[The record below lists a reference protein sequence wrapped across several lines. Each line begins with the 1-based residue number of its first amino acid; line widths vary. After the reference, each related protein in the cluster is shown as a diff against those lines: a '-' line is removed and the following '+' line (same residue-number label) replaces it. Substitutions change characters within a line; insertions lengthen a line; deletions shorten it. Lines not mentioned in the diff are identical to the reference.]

1 MQEIKSSRKPV
12 LVFAALVFAGC
23 TIFYSA
29 LWALY
34 SEQPVLVELGFDNKY
49 LPLDRSQL
57 VRSIVPG
64 SPAEQAGIKAG
75 DRIVRINGAPLQ
87 EDSLVRIWIQHK
99 PGDSVDLTLE
109 RRDASRPGV
118 FVALDIRA
126 TFRASEAASAEAG
139 VAHHLGQGVLR
150 LYPFAFLI
158 VGLAVLF
165 LRLEDPNAWLLA
177 LMFAGFI
184 AIPAFDNDFL
194 GVPASLR
201 YFAIAY
207 RTFFDNMVAALFY
220 FFFAVFPT
228 RSPLDRRLPWLKWS
242 ALVLGLFL
250 ALPLGIAMA
259 MPEWISRDVPRSATL
274 GWVARGYPHYLILFF
289 NYGLVAL
296 GFVSLAWNA
305 ATVHSSEA
313 RRKIRVILLGTLV
326 GVVPATLALAAGDF
340 AGFHIGLWLG
350 ATVTVVLWLFPL
362 SFAYAVVKHRVLE
375 IPVLLK
381 RSARFLMVQWGMQ
394 ILGLIATITLVLVLG
409 RAFSKQISAHP
420 QVSVIPAFALGAVLL
435 WLGVIVGERVK
446 KRIDRAF
453 FRSAY
458 DARQIL
464 ENLAEKTRTAGTRDE
479 LATLLQAEIKQA
491 LHPQTMVMYQSAG
504 NGKLFALASDAQQRL
519 PAIPADLPLLLDLAR
534 RGQPWE
540 VPPADSTLSPE
551 LSAALQTFAPLQP
564 ECLVPMPGRE
574 SQLAGLLLLGAR
586 RSEEPYS
593 REDRRL
599 LASVASQAGVAL
611 ESIALTER
619 MAERIEAER
628 RSLHELEMARQVQA
642 RLFPQKFPELRTLEY
657 AGRCIQARQVGG
669 DYYDFLE
676 LAPGRVGFVLADIA
690 GKGFSGALL
699 MANLQANLRSQYAMA
714 VDDLPRLLASVNR
727 LFYESTSDSSYATLL
742 FADYDD
748 SNGKLRYANCG
759 HLPALLLRGG
769 AFSQHTIS
777 APSNLERLSSTC
789 TVMGLFEDW
798 QCEIARVELTAGDTL
813 VLYTD
818 GVTEAANRDGEEF
831 GESRLVEALQK
842 HSHLPLEALLEAVIG
857 AVQQFSSGAEQQDDI
872 TLVIARS
879 RL

>member
-1 MQEIKSSRKPV
+1 MQGFKSSRKPV
-12 LVFAALVFAGC
+12 LVLAALVFAAC
-23 TIFYSA
+23 TIFYSS

-34 SEQPVLVELGFDNKY
+34 SEQTVPVELGFDNKY
-49 LPLDRSQL
+49 LPLAHSQL
-57 VRSIVPG
+57 VRSVVPG
-64 SPAEQAGIKAG
+64 SPAERAGIKAG
-75 DRIVRINGAPLQ
+75 DRIVRINGVLLQ
-87 EDSLVRIWIQHK
+87 EDSLVRVWIQHK
-99 PGDSVDLTLE
+99 PGDSVDLTVE
-109 RRDASRPGV
+109 RRDASRPGA
-118 FVALDIRA
+118 FVALDIQA
-126 TFRASEAASAEAG
+126 TFRASEAASAEVG
-139 VAHHLGQGVLR
+139 VAQHLGQGVLR
-150 LYPFAFLI
+150 LYPFAFLT

-177 LMFAGFI
+177 LMFGGFI
-184 AIPAFDNDFL
+184 AIPAFDNDFF

-201 YFAIAY
+201 SFAIAF
-207 RTFFDNMVAALFY
+207 RTIFDNMVAALFY

-228 RSPLDRRLPWLKWS
+228 RSPLERRLPWLKWA

-250 ALPLGIAMA
+250 ALPLGMALA
-259 MPEWISRDVPRSATL
+259 MPEWISRDAPRSAAL
-274 GWVARGYPHYLILFF
+274 GWVARGYPHYLILSF

-296 GFVSLAWNA
+296 GFVSLTWNA

-313 RRKIRVILLGTLV
+313 RRKIRVILFGTLV
-326 GVVPATLALAAGDF
+326 GVVPATLVLAAGDF
-340 AGFHIGLWLG
+340 FGFHIGLWLG
-350 ATVTVVLWLFPL
+350 ASVTLVLWLFPL

-381 RSARFLMVQWGMQ
+381 RSARFLMVQWGIH
-394 ILGLIATITLVLVLG
+394 ILGLIATVTLILILG

-420 QVSVIPAFALGAVLL
+420 QVSMIPAFGLGGALL
-435 WLGVIVGERVK
+435 WLGIVVGERVK
-446 KRIDRAF
+446 KRIDHAF

-458 DARQIL
+458 DARLIL
-464 ENLAEKTRTAGTRDE
+464 ENLAEKTRTAGSRDE
-479 LATLLQAEIKQA
+479 LATLLQEEIKQA

-504 NGKLFALASDAQQRL
+504 NGKLFALATDTQQE
-519 PAIPADLPLLLDLAR
+519 PQTIPADLPLLLDLAR

-540 VPPADSTLSPE
+540 VPSGDSILAPE
-551 LSAALQTFAPLQP
+551 LSASLRTFAPLQP

-574 SQLAGLLLLGAR
+574 NKLAGLLLLGAR

-619 MAERIEAER
+619 MAERVEAER

-714 VDDLPRLLASVNR
+714 VDDLPRLLASVNH
-727 LFYESTSDSSYATLL
+727 LFYESTGDASYATLL

-748 SNGKLRYANCG
+748 SNGKLRFANCG

-769 AFSQHTIS
+769 EISQHTIS
-777 APSNLERLSSTC
+777 AASNLERLSSTC
-789 TVMGLFEDW
+789 TVMGLFESW
-798 QCEIARVELTAGDTL
+798 QCEIAEVELAAGDTL

-818 GVTEAANRDGEEF
+818 GVTEATNGDGEEF
-831 GESRLVEALQK
+831 GESHLVEALTN
-842 HSHLPLEALLEAVIG
+842 HSHLPLESLLEAVIG
-857 AVQQFSSGAEQQDDI
+857 AVQKFSSGSEQQDDI
-872 TLVIARS
+872 TLVVARCRS
-879 RL
+879 